1 MTSPSKFSAL
11 EQKKHTHNGKR
22 DHFRFMRGFLA
33 CTSTILLFVGS
44 FWFGTVFQLLL
55 AFLGACLNCFMCFK
69 YSYQWRK
76 VGGLA
81 GAVGI
86 SCLIW
91 GLTYGLVYSGKVPG
105 FGGFELLWWML
116 DFAYCLLFLPIFLL
130 SQKISIVD
138 RIFKVTN
145 ILLWGLSLLTLSG
158 YIGVLIR
165 LHNCVLQHCSL

>member
-1 MTSPSKFSAL
+1 MNGPSKFSAL
-11 EQKKHTHNGKR
+11 EQNKHMHNGKR
-22 DHFRFMRGFLA
+22 DFFRFMLGFLA
-33 CTSTILLFVGS
+33 CTCSISIVMGLFFFDS
-44 FWFGTVFQLLL
+44 LFQLLV
-55 AFLGACLNCFMCFK
+55 AFVGACLNCFMCFK

-91 GLTYGLVYSGKVPG
+91 GLTYGLVYAVRVPG
-105 FGGFELLWWML
+105 FGGFEMLWWML

-130 SQKISIVD
+130 SQKISIVARTF
-138 RIFKVTN
+138 RIIN
-145 ILLWGLSLLTLSG
+145 LLLWGLSLLTLSS
-158 YIGVLIR
+158 YTEVLIR

>member
-11 EQKKHTHNGKR
+11 EQNKHMHSGKR
-22 DHFRFMRGFLA
+22 DFFRFMLGFLA
-33 CTSTILLFVGS
+33 CTCSILLFVGS
-44 FWFGTVFQLLL
+44 FWFGIVFQLLL
-55 AFLGACLNCFMCFK
+55 ALLGACLNCFMCSK
-69 YSYQWRK
+69 YSYEWGK

-81 GAVGI
+81 GAVGL

-91 GLTYGLVYSGKVPG
+91 GLTYGLAYSGKVQG
-105 FGGFELLWWML
+105 FGGSELLWLML
-116 DFAYCLLFLPIFLL
+116 DFAYCLLFLPIYLL
-130 SQKISIVD
+130 SKKISIVD